1 MLPSPPEECTLP
13 GALHDPGQGASVGL
27 PAEMAGSADKAE
39 DFLDGGLAALGIEAD
54 EIERAVIGAAHQL
67 FWPGIVDLLSLD
79 LGELELERDPDLSKA
94 PE

>member
-1 MLPSPPEECTLP
+1 MLPSPPGECTLP

-27 PAEMAGSADKAE
+27 RSEMAGSADKAE
-39 DFLDGGLAALGIEAD
+39 DFVDGGLASLGIEAD

-67 FWPGIVDLLSLD
+67 FWPGILELLSLD
-79 LGELELERDPDLSKA
+79 LGELQVERDPDLSKA